1 LMRALSNHGIIK
13 EKQRF
18 LGNNYELWRYE
29 QQSLGF
35 NYRLSDVHA
44 ALGLSQLKRLDLFVQ
59 KRNEIACTYKEKL
72 ANLPLKTLIPY
83 SFVKSTYHLFIVQLQ
98 IVDKEFH
105 EYIFNYLRSKGIGV
119 QLHYLPVHLQPFY
132 LKMGFSKGL
141 FPNSENFAISSFS
154 LPIFTS
160 LSNDDITR
168 VVNALSSALKVN
180 KNKF

>member
-1 LMRALSNHGIIK
+1 M
-13 EKQRF
+13 
-18 LGNNYELWRYE
+18 
-29 QQSLGF
+29 
-35 NYRLSDVHA
+35 
-44 ALGLSQLKRLDLFVQ
+44 
-59 KRNEIACTYKEKL
+59 
-72 ANLPLKTLIPY
+72 
-83 SFVKSTYHLFIVQLQ
+83 Q

-132 LKMGFSKGL
+132 LKMGFSEGL

-168 VVNALSSALKVN
+168 VVDALSSALKVN